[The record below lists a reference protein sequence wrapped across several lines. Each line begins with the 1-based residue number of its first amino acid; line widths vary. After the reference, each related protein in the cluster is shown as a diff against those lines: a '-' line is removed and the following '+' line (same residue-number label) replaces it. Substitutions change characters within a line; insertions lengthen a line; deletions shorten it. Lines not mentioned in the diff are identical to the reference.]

1 MNQRKLAKLRRELES
16 LRRRGGV
23 KSRELE
29 SLARRMG
36 RERRPQQTGEPQ
48 WVNEEL
54 GWRPLSI
61 PHHPGDMP
69 KGTSGSVLN
78 ALEDDLFAL
87 EELHGEY

>member
-1 MNQRKLAKLRRELES
+1 MNSRKLAKLRRDLES
-16 LRRRGGV
+16 LRRSGGI

-29 SLARRMG
+29 SLAKRMG
-36 RERRPQQTGEPQ
+36 RERRPQQTGDPQ

-61 PHHPGDMP
+61 PSHTGDMP
-69 KGTSGSVLN
+69 RGTAGSVLN
-78 ALEDDLFAL
+78 ALEEDLFAL